1 MRVAQVAE
9 KCQAV
14 YGVLAIRGA
23 VKAYLVHEGTR
34 KTLCWAWSTVFR
46 CWPAREEVGYLGFPT
61 QYIYRTV
68 LYDARGGKGFVAAFR
83 SVHELSRRR
92 LAIHS

>member
-23 VKAYLVHEGTR
+23 VKAYLV
-34 KTLCWAWSTVFR
+34 
-46 CWPAREEVGYLGFPT
+46 
-61 QYIYRTV
+61 Q
-68 LYDARGGKGFVAAFR
+68 RGNT
-83 SVHELSRRR
+83 
-92 LAIHS
+92 